1 MSVTNHSIA
10 VWVDG
15 VDKTTSLKKDS
26 LFVRLTLKHSSSC
39 ELTFINYT
47 PPERSVVNV
56 YVNSVLVFGGYIVR
70 RSANIQG
77 VKNQANVLWKCEC
90 VDWNELLNTV
100 KITVD
105 YTNQS
110 DSFIIN
116 NLFTTYL
123 SGQGFNS
130 TSGII
135 SQSSAVNISFVDVSL
150 SEALE
155 QLAKQVGANWFIQA
169 DKVLNWFNRD
179 SGTAA
184 SFQISSSPNNVD
196 KFGFINNSLSYDVDS
211 STIINQVKII
221 AGVTSNGQ
229 KLTEYFT
236 GDGTKKTF
244 NLTQIP
250 NSVAYVGYNAA
261 SANYVTYGSFIGYE
275 PQDKLISKGGSFLVV
290 INQQQKTITI
300 EGNTGAAPTNGSSIT
315 VEYYQKEVVTS
326 EFNNELSQDLFGV
339 YPISIEHKEFV
350 SVDQA
355 TELANNILDQ
365 NAYGKA
371 SLRFE
376 TTKYGLL
383 PGQRVTIDVSELEIV
398 RGWAYSALSPEDDGY
413 LYTED
418 YSVLISEQYA
428 LGKDFLVQEV
438 ALQPVVTAQN
448 QFMIVCQVTCGK
460 YLPDLIDAL
469 ATVSELRSS
478 RGIESQNPIPTRL
491 SNISADLGVVQVGRA
506 EFTNGGTARFNWGT
520 PNAATGVVIGLE
532 DRTGLEG
539 AMYIYDQGT
548 ARVKLGKMNGLPT
561 LGTVVPSGWGLYTE
575 NGYFSGVVAASKLI
589 GGTVTGSLIS
599 GGTVI
604 GNYITG
610 GTVLG
615 SYVTGG
621 TVFGNLIL
629 GGTVQGGIVTGGTVT
644 GSLVTGGTV
653 SGNIISG
660 GTITGT
666 RVTGGSIVGN
676 TIIGGTIA
684 TSTPPINSSN
694 PGVYL
699 DSTGLYGYG
708 SAGLTF
714 RLSSNP
720 AIKPWFS
727 SGTIL
732 NTVYEVNESAVIR
745 TGTTNPRVQIDNSG
759 IFAYNSAGILRFS
772 VDSATG
778 ELAASNGNFQ
788 GNVFASILTG
798 NLVQAGTITG
808 NEIIG
813 GTVTGGQIVGGTIT
827 SGVLNSGTINTSVFN
842 ASTFNTGTIIASV
855 LNSGSVTSSYI
866 LSGYVGGNY
875 IEGGTITGGV
885 IQANYLT
892 GNIVNAGTVQGAQI
906 TGNQI
911 NGGTVTGAL
920 VTGGTVSS
928 ASGNVYLDSVG
939 LNMIT
944 ASGYTYGDQRN
955 IKWRTTTGGSIL
967 VEFAGSWN
975 GGTAESWLQ
984 AGYPNS
990 KYGINHTFAYGTS
1003 GNMVSEMVQYPN
1015 AFLWKM
1021 TTEPILKLE
1030 AGTIRTYGTIIP
1042 DSAVYD
1048 QTIGTNTNGFRYLYL
1063 KDDNGNVRRVSINS
1077 SGVLTV
1083 T

>member
-15 VDKTTSLKKDS
+15 VDKTASLKKDS

-39 ELTFINYT
+39 ELTFLNYT

-90 VDWNELLNTV
+90 VDWNELLNTE

-105 YTNQS
+105 YVNQS

-123 SGQGFNS
+123 FGQGFDS
-130 TSGII
+130 SSGVI
-135 SQSSAVNISFVDVSL
+135 SQSSSVNISFVDVSL
-150 SEALE
+150 PEALE

-169 DKVLNWFNRD
+169 DKTLNWFDRD

-184 SFQISSSPNNVD
+184 SFQISSTPNNVD
-196 KFGFINNSLSYDVDS
+196 KFGFLNNSLSYEVDS

-236 GDGTKKTF
+236 GDGTQKTF

-300 EGNTGAAPTNGSSIT
+300 EGNTGAAPTNGSTVT

-326 EFNNELSQDLFGV
+326 EFNNELSQGLFGV

-355 TELANNILDQ
+355 AELANNILDQ

-398 RGWAYSALSPEDDGY
+398 RGWAYAALSPEDDGY

-418 YSVLISEQYA
+418 YTTLISEQYA

-438 ALQPVVTAQN
+438 SLQPVVTAQN

-469 ATVSELRSS
+469 ATVRELRSS

-491 SNISADLGVVQVGRA
+491 SNISADLGEVQLGRA
-506 EFTNGGTARFNWGT
+506 VFTDGGTARFNWGT
-520 PNAATGVVIGLE
+520 PNAATGVIIGLE
-532 DRTGLEG
+532 DNTGLEG

-548 ARVKLGKMNGLPT
+548 ARVKLGKMDGLPSV
-561 LGTVVPSGWGLYTE
+561 GTVNPSGWGIYTE
-575 NGYFSGVVAASKLI
+575 NGYFTGVVAASHLI

-599 GGTVI
+599 GGTVS
-604 GNYITG
+604 GQQVVGGTITG
-610 GTVLG
+610 GWIEGGTIQAADLIAANINGVVINSGVIFSGVLHAADIYG
-615 SYVTGG
+615 GTITGG
-621 TVFGNLIL
+621 KVI
-629 GGTVQGGIVTGGTVT
+629 GGTVQGGT
-644 GSLVTGGTV
+644 
-653 SGNIISG
+653 II
-660 GTITGT
+660 
-666 RVTGGSIVGN
+666 GN

-684 TSTPPINSSN
+684 TGTPPINSSN
-694 PGVYL
+694 PGVML

-714 RLSSNP
+714 RLSSDP
-720 AIKPWFS
+720 AIKPYFS
-727 SGTIL
+727 SGTIT
-732 NTVYEVNESAVIR
+732 NAIYEVTNQAVIR

-759 IFAYNSAGILRFS
+759 IFAYNSAGALKFS

-778 ELAASNGNFQ
+778 ILSAVDGNFS
-788 GNVFASILTG
+788 GNVSAS
-798 NLVQAGTITG
+798 
-808 NEIIG
+808 
-813 GTVTGGQIVGGTIT
+813 TVSGGTIV
-827 SGVLNSGTINTSVFN
+827 G
-842 ASTFNTGTIIASV
+842 
-855 LNSGSVTSSYI
+855 SYI
-866 LSGYVGGNY
+866 SGNQFF
-875 IEGGTITGGV
+875 GGTITGGTIVGSYISGNQIVGGTVTGQVVNSGV
-885 IQANYLT
+885 INTTTLNT
-892 GNIVNAGTVQGAQI
+892 SNFNAGTITASLLSGGTVSGGTIVGNYISGNTIFAGTITGSQI
-906 TGNQI
+906 TGNQLS
-911 NGGTVTGAL
+911 GGTITGGYI
-920 VTGGTVSS
+920 TGGTVNGAVVQA

-944 ASGYTYGDQRN
+944 SSGYTYGDQRN

-1003 GNMVSEMVQYPN
+1003 GDMVSEMVQYPN

-1021 TTEPILKLE
+1021 TTAPILKLE
-1030 AGTIRTYGTIIP
+1030 AGTIRTYGNIIP
-1042 DSAVYD
+1042 DSSVSD
-1048 QTIGTNTNGFRYLYL
+1048 QIIGNSTNGFRYIYL
-1063 KDDNGNVRRVSINS
+1063 IDDNGSVRRVSINS